1 LWHNRVFWLP
11 KALPNREEGEP
22 NRTLFSWDEKAG
34 SSTALSIPAG
44 MKSSVGMTGLWCSFG
59 RNDNSLMTGFMAQS
73 GTAKGRVG
81 QASTVAELA
90 RFFPEATPVRIPV
103 ELTRKNT
110 AGDRVRGEQSAES
123 VLPESFSPE
132 NTVIEFGT
140 SREVLFSCTMP
151 LEFADVL
158 RLRNSDGSLDTEAS
172 VVAVQYHPGA
182 TVVAARFLNAVP
194 NWIVKS

>member
-1 LWHNRVFWLP
+1 
-11 KALPNREEGEP
+11 
-22 NRTLFSWDEKAG
+22 
-34 SSTALSIPAG
+34 
-44 MKSSVGMTGLWCSFG
+44 
-59 RNDNSLMTGFMAQS
+59 MAD
-73 GTAKGRVG
+73 
-81 QASTVAELA
+81 LA

-103 ELTRKNT
+103 ELTRSQQTSDGKQA
-110 AGDRVRGEQSAES
+110 AGLG
-123 VLPESFSPE
+123 LPESVVPDSIVPE

-140 SREVLFSCTMP
+140 SREVLFACTTP

-182 TVVAARFLNAVP
+182 TIVAARFLKAVP